1 MGIARTVGWGLWGSG
16 RISHQVAQDIH
27 LVSGARIV
35 AVGSRRLDAARQFA
49 ALHRGA
55 TGHDTLAKVISQ
67 PGVDAL
73 YVATPDG
80 CHRDDVLAALTAGK
94 AVLCEKPLATS
105 LADVQT
111 LVDAATRQRV
121 FLMEAMWT
129 RFLPAVQEIKKR
141 IASDEIGQIR
151 YMHGSFGYGD
161 ERRGHAPYAGLAQAM
176 LYDRGIYLV
185 ALALLL
191 RPGDP
196 GRASARALEWTQQGV
211 ARALCRFELQWDDG
225 TLLEGVCGNGG
236 ELDNGFEIVGTRGTI
251 SIAAPFFKAHAFS
264 VRPLQQSA
272 STATALARHDRSA
285 ASTIAHLKRLKRQ
298 FQPLPSALRA
308 VRPAPFNFPGN
319 GYQFEFDEV
328 ARCLSAGRLESEH
341 MPWKDSLAL
350 ARALDLIRRS
360 IDDNAT

>member
-1 MGIARTVGWGLWGSG
+1 L
-16 RISHQVAQDIH
+16 
-27 LVSGARIV
+27 
-35 AVGSRRLDAARQFA
+35 
-49 ALHRGA
+49 
-55 TGHDTLAKVISQ
+55 ISQ

-80 CHRDDVLAALTAGK
+80 CHRDDVLAALTARK

-111 LVDAATRQRV
+111 LVDAAARQRV

-129 RFLPAVQEIKKR
+129 RFLPAIQAVRQR
-141 IASDEIGQIR
+141 VAAGEIGQIR
-151 YMHGSFGYGD
+151 YMRGSFAYGD
-161 ERRGHAPYAGLAQAM
+161 ERRGHEPYASLGHAM
-176 LYDRGIYLV
+176 LYDRGIYLI

-196 GRASARALEWTQQGV
+196 ERASARALEWTQRGV
-211 ARALCRFELQWDDG
+211 ARALCRFELQWDDES
-225 TLLEGVCGNGG
+225 LLEGVCGNGG
-236 ELDNGFEIVGTRGTI
+236 ELANEFEIVGTRGTI
-251 SIAAPFFKAHAFS
+251 SIGAPFFKAHAFS
-264 VRPLQQSA
+264 VRHLQPSVLPA
-272 STATALARHDRSA
+272 APVARHDRSA
-285 ASTIAHLKRLKRQ
+285 ASALAHLKRLKRQ
-298 FQPLPSALRA
+298 LQPLPAALRA
-308 VRPAPFNFPGN
+308 LRPAPFNFPGN

-360 IDDNAT
+360 IDNNTA